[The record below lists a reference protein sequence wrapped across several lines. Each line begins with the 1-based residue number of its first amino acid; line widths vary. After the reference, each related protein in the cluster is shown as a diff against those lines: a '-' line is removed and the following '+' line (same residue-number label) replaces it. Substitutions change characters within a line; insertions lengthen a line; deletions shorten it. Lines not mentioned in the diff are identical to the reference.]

1 MQTNFG
7 FTRPIDNKKS
17 RFAKNGDHGF
27 LHSDKVK
34 QQMSDYTFALL
45 ITILRLCSLVLM
57 HKVVILG
64 VLKLSHIIAP
74 IGADAQTSI
83 I

>member
-27 LHSDKVK
+27 LHNDKVK
-34 QQMSDYTFALL
+34 
-45 ITILRLCSLVLM
+45 
-57 HKVVILG
+57 
-64 VLKLSHIIAP
+64 
-74 IGADAQTSI
+74 
-83 I
+83 